1 MDEIFLKCRQLLL
14 DNIKSKLSDEAIDLL
29 SVSVLALYLNDGEM
43 ILERMPKIIRNLD
56 LINIDDRTVFEMV
69 KDIDKKVTCEEYKN
83 TVGANITFF
92 NSNGIVETLLVS
104 LSQRDSKLAIIDTMV
119 HELTHLLRKGTT
131 LSGADWMV
139 FYEGISVRHWD
150 LLYKSVSRVNVWFE
164 DAIVEHHAK
173 EAISTLVEFLKDAK
187 EDSICNTVLD
197 GKDQAYRDVEPAF
210 YPFFNKTLDILCEDD
225 EFKEGLAE
233 TFRTPGRLGD
243 KMIRRFNMVLGDDNA
258 FTRYSYWFDQL
269 GETFATGDDS
279 QREKICD
286 EIAEMTK
293 EFYFRSMANEKRG
306 IKRPGE
312 KVQ

>member
-1 MDEIFLKCRQLLL
+1 MNEMFLKCRQLLQ
-14 DNIKSKLSDEAIDLL
+14 DNIKGKLSDEAIDLL
-29 SVSVLALYLNDGEM
+29 SIAVLALYVNDGEM

-56 LINIDDRTVFEMV
+56 LISIDERTIFEMV
-69 KDIDKKVTCEEYKN
+69 KDIDKKANCEEYKN

-131 LSGADWMV
+131 LSGTDWIA

-150 LLYKSVSRVNVWFE
+150 MLYNSVSRVNVWFE

-173 EAISTLVEFLKDAK
+173 EAISTLVELLKSED
-187 EDSICNTVLD
+187 EDSICNSVLD
-197 GKDQAYRDVEPAF
+197 SDDQEYRDVEPGF

-225 EFKEGLAE
+225 EFKAGLAE

-243 KMIRRFNMVLGDDNA
+243 KMIRRFNMVFCDDNA
-258 FTRYSYWFDQL
+258 FTRYSYYFDQL
-269 GETFATGDDS
+269 GETFATDDDCK
-279 QREKICD
+279 REKTSD
-286 EIAEMTK
+286 EIALMTK
-293 EFYFRSMANEKRG
+293 EFYFRSMANEKRE
-306 IKRPGE
+306 IKMPC
-312 KVQ
+312 

>member
-1 MDEIFLKCRQLLL
+1 MDEMFLKCRQLLR
-14 DNIKSKLSDEAIDLL
+14 DNIKGKLSDEAVDLL
-29 SVSVLALYLNDGEM
+29 SISVLALYLNDGEM

-56 LINIDDRTVFEMV
+56 LISIDERTIFEMV
-69 KDIDKKVTCEEYKN
+69 KDIDKKANCEEYKN

-131 LSGADWMV
+131 LSGTDWIA

-150 LLYKSVSRVNVWFE
+150 MLYNSVSRVNVWFE

-173 EAISTLVEFLKDAK
+173 EAISTLVELLKSED
-187 EDSICNTVLD
+187 EDSICNSVLD
-197 GKDQAYRDVEPAF
+197 GDDQEYRDVEPGF

-225 EFKEGLAE
+225 EFKAGLAE

-243 KMIRRFNMVLGDDNA
+243 KMIRRFNMVFCDDNA
-258 FTRYSYWFDQL
+258 FTRYSYYFDLL
-269 GETFATGDDS
+269 GGTFATGDDS
-279 QREKICD
+279 QREKASD
-286 EIAEMTK
+286 EIALMTK
-293 EFYFRSMANEKRG
+293 EFYFGSMVNEKRG
-306 IKRPGE
+306 IKMPC
-312 KVQ
+312 

>member
-1 MDEIFLKCRQLLL
+1 MDEMFLKCRQLLR
-14 DNIKSKLSDEAIDLL
+14 DNIKGKLSDEAVDLL
-29 SVSVLALYLNDGEM
+29 SISVLALYLNDGEM

-56 LINIDDRTVFEMV
+56 LINIDERTIFEMV
-69 KDIDKKVTCEEYKN
+69 KDIDKKANCEEYKN

-131 LSGADWMV
+131 LSGTDWIA

-150 LLYKSVSRVNVWFE
+150 MLYNSVSRVNVWFE

-173 EAISTLVEFLKDAK
+173 EAISTLVELLKSED
-187 EDSICNTVLD
+187 EDSICNSVLD
-197 GKDQAYRDVEPAF
+197 GDDQEYRDVEPGF

-225 EFKEGLAE
+225 EFKAGLAE

-243 KMIRRFNMVLGDDNA
+243 KMIRRFNMVFCDDNA
-258 FTRYSYWFDQL
+258 FTRYSYYFDQL

-279 QREKICD
+279 QREKASD
-286 EIAEMTK
+286 EIALMTK
-293 EFYFRSMANEKRG
+293 KFYFGSMANEKRG
-306 IKRPGE
+306 IKMPC
-312 KVQ
+312 

>member
-1 MDEIFLKCRQLLL
+1 MDEMFLKCRQLLR
-14 DNIKSKLSDEAIDLL
+14 DNIKGKLSDEAVDLL
-29 SVSVLALYLNDGEM
+29 SISVLALYLNDGEM

-56 LINIDDRTVFEMV
+56 LISIDERTIFEMV
-69 KDIDKKVTCEEYKN
+69 KDIDKKANCEEYKN

-131 LSGADWMV
+131 LSGTDWIA

-150 LLYKSVSRVNVWFE
+150 MLYNSVSRVNVWFE

-173 EAISTLVEFLKDAK
+173 EAISTLVELLKSED
-187 EDSICNTVLD
+187 EDSICNSVLD
-197 GKDQAYRDVEPAF
+197 GDDQEYRDVEPGF

-225 EFKEGLAE
+225 EFKAGLAE

-243 KMIRRFNMVLGDDNA
+243 KMIRHFNMVFCDDNA
-258 FTRYSYWFDQL
+258 FTRYSYYFDLL
-269 GETFATGDDS
+269 GGTFATGDDS
-279 QREKICD
+279 QREKASD
-286 EIAEMTK
+286 EIALMTK
-293 EFYFRSMANEKRG
+293 EFYFGSMVNEKRG
-306 IKRPGE
+306 IKMPC
-312 KVQ
+312 